1 MPCCRGDDV
10 DDIVSSI
17 SDQFSVIDFFNDLI
31 LEEVFIYSILIEK
44 SRLYIWTK

>member
-1 MPCCRGDDV
+1 MPYCRGDDV
-10 DDIVSSI
+10 VAIASGITDK
-17 SDQFSVIDFFNDLI
+17 FSVIDFFNDLI